1 MERTA
6 IDSRAQNSRSRS
18 RPRQDPGPAGPGQKG
33 ASPWPLRLRLRLL
46 AARLAVFWE
55 RLAAACWPFAAVV
68 GLFIALALLD
78 LLPLLPGWLHALLLV
93 GFALALLAAAW
104 HATTR
109 LRWPGEADARRR
121 LESDSGL
128 GHRPLTASE
137 DELAAGN
144 RDPASVALWQAHK
157 RRVLA
162 RLAALRAK
170 PPRPVLA
177 AADPLAL
184 RSAVVLLLVAG
195 LVVGAADWRGRLGAA
210 LTPRLV
216 AAAQV
221 LPPSLDV
228 WINPPPYTGQP
239 PLFLTAEDGRERP
252 IPVPTG
258 SELLV
263 QVQGGRGDPSLRVGA
278 RRVPFQPAS
287 LGAFRST
294 AVIEEGAE
302 IAIEQGTAS
311 LGTWPIE
318 VIPDLAP
325 AIDFLAP
332 PGQTDRAVLNLRYD
346 ASDDYGVSALSAR
359 VQRIDNPEVAPLV
372 LELPLA
378 SGDLRRVEGSS
389 YHDLSPHPWA
399 GLAVEITLVARDA
412 IGQEGTSEP
421 ARTVLPERIFNHP
434 VARALVE
441 LRKQLTLDPGARFPV
456 IRALNDLNERPAHY
470 FDDIVVAL
478 AIRSAERRLIHD
490 RSAEAIPE
498 VQELLWE
505 TALRIEDGDL
515 AVAER
520 DLREIQEALM
530 KALAEGASD
539 EEIQRLMDQLE
550 EALERYLEALA
561 EQLQEQLAQ
570 GKEPQPL
577 PPNAQLLEGS
587 DLKELIERA
596 REMAEGGARDQ
607 ARELLAQ
614 LQEMLENLRMG
625 AFNQMNQEGQ
635 DAWEMMRDM
644 DELRSRQQE
653 LLDRSY
659 QRSQQGNQEGQ
670 QNDGERSG
678 DNQGDAQAQD
688 GLRRDLGDLMRRLG
702 DALGDIPRP
711 LGRAEQS
718 MRDARDALNRE
729 QPGDAIDPQSRAL
742 DQLQQGMEAMAER
755 FMQQMGETPG
765 QGQGNVGMQP
775 GEGRDPLGR
784 ETGNQGIEAMEG
796 VEIPDQMELRRSREI
811 LDELRR
817 RRGERSRPP
826 VELDYLDRLLKQF

>member
-1 MERTA
+1 M
-6 IDSRAQNSRSRS
+6 
-18 RPRQDPGPAGPGQKG
+18 
-33 ASPWPLRLRLRLL
+33 
-46 AARLAVFWE
+46 
-55 RLAAACWPFAAVV
+55 
-68 GLFIALALLD
+68 ALALLD
-78 LLPLLPGWLHALLLV
+78 LLPLLPGWLHAV
-93 GFALALLAAAW
+93 LLASFAVGLLIAGW
-104 HATTR
+104 HAVVR
-109 LRWPGEADARRR
+109 LRWPGETDARRR

-128 GHRPLTASE
+128 GHRPLTAAE
-137 DELAAGN
+137 DELVAGN

-162 RLAALRAK
+162 RLAALRVK

-184 RSAVVLLLVAG
+184 RSAVALLLVAG
-195 LVVGAADWRGRLGAA
+195 LVVGAADWRGRLDEALRPQLGA
-210 LTPRLV
+210 V
-216 AAAQV
+216 AQV
-221 LPPSLDV
+221 LSPSLDV
-228 WINPPPYTGQP
+228 WINPPPYTRHP
-239 PLFLTAEDGRERP
+239 PLFLTAEDGRDGP
-252 IPVPTG
+252 VPVPTG

-263 QVQGGRGDPSLRVGA
+263 QVQGGHGEPSLRVGTHQVA
-278 RRVPFQPAS
+278 FEPAS
-287 LGAFRST
+287 LGAFRGSL
-294 AVIEEGAE
+294 VIDEGSE
-302 IAIEQGTAS
+302 IAVEQGADR
-311 LGTWPIE
+311 LGAWPIE
-318 VIPDLAP
+318 VIPDLVP
-325 AIDFLAP
+325 AVDFLAP
-332 PGQTDRAVLNLRYD
+332 PGQTERAVLNLRYD
-346 ASDDYGVSALSAR
+346 ASDDYGVSALTAR
-359 VQRIDNPEVAPLV
+359 VQRIDNPDIEPLE

-378 SGDLRRVEGSS
+378 SGDLRNVEGSS

-441 LRKQLTLDPGARFPV
+441 LRKQLTLDPNARYPV
-456 IRALNDLNERPAHY
+456 VRALSDLNERPAHF
-470 FDDIVVAL
+470 FDDIVVSL

-498 VQELLWE
+498 VQSLLWD
-505 TALRIEDGDL
+505 TALRIEDGEL

-520 DLREIQEALM
+520 DLRQIQEALM

-539 EEIQRLMDQLE
+539 EEIKRLMDELE
-550 EALERYLEALA
+550 QALERYLQALA
-561 EQLQEQLAQ
+561 EQLQQQLAQ
-570 GKEPQPL
+570 GLEPQPL
-577 PPNAQLLEGS
+577 PPDAQLLEGS
-587 DLKELIERA
+587 DLKDLIDRA

-607 ARELLAQ
+607 ARELLAR

-625 AFNQMNQEGQ
+625 ALGQMDQQGQ

-653 LLDRSY
+653 LLDRSH
-659 QRSQQGNQEGQ
+659 QRSQQGGQEGQ
-670 QNDGERSG
+670 QGQGERGSE
-678 DNQGDAQAQD
+678 NQGDARSQD
-688 GLRRDLGDLMRRLG
+688 ALRRDLGDLMRRLG

-755 FMQQMGETPG
+755 FMQQMGQTPG

-784 ETGNQGIEAMEG
+784 ETGNHGIEAMEG

-817 RRGERSRPP
+817 RRGEHSRPP